1 MTEGTPESI
10 YTTDDHCTASGA
22 GQEVCVAVDRAGLV
36 TSVAIIDEEN
46 QEMVELAPDVALA
59 AAKALVARLEGRVGT
74 PQRSLH

>member
-10 YTTDDHCTASGA
+10 YATDDHCQDDGV
-22 GQEVCVAVDRAGLV
+22 GVEVSIAVDRAGLV
-36 TSVAIIDEEN
+36 TSVAIIDDTN

-59 AAKALVARLEGRVGT
+59 AAKRIVERLEGRVGT